1 MIRQFRG
8 FDQIARWVGCC
19 VLAFAWLVLGGSALG
34 AGTGLEEARR
44 LFQTGDYAKCVTMAE
59 RGLSERQ
66 NSEAW
71 RLLLTRGL
79 LTTGRYREALTAMTN
94 ALAKESRS
102 IQLRWLAREVFE
114 QNGQPEAAKRMPE
127 EINKLV
133 VARPNGYREPL
144 DLIAFGQAALSAG
157 VDPKRVLDRA
167 FEMAKKAAPTLSEVY
182 LASGTLALEKHD
194 YALAAKTFQEGLKQQ
209 PDDPDLHCGLATA
222 YEPGNQE
229 LMIASI
235 EAALEQNSNHVGSL
249 LLLAGHC
256 IDAEDY
262 AKAGEFLDRVSS
274 VNPFH
279 PDAWAY
285 RAALAY
291 LQNQS
296 QAGDAARTN
305 ALRFA
310 PANPRV
316 DHLIG
321 LKLSQNYRFTEG
333 ADHQREALRLD
344 ETYLPAQAQL
354 AQDLLRLGEE
364 REGWELAEEVHRMDG
379 YDVAAFNLITLR
391 GTMAKFSTLTNE
403 AFILRMGAREA
414 AIYGPR
420 VLELLGTVRSNL
432 CAKYGFEVRRPCI
445 VEMFPDQKDFAVR
458 TFGMPDN
465 PGFLGVCFGNVVT
478 ANSPASHPG
487 RPVNWHAVIWHEF
500 CHVVTLQM
508 TRNRMPRWL
517 SEGISVYEELEA
529 NSAWGQH
536 MNPRYREMILE
547 GKLTPV
553 SKLSGA
559 FLSPK
564 SDLHLQF
571 AYYESAL
578 AVEFLVE
585 RFGFDRLKGILRD
598 LGDGMP
604 INKAIE
610 KNTAPLAVI
619 EKDFDAFARGLAG
632 RMAPGLNWDKPPQ
645 EVLSPS
651 TDDPTSVTWTI
662 SHPTNFWVMTQ
673 KARGFVEAKQWREA
687 RPLLERLVE
696 LYPGA
701 TGPDSAYRTLAA
713 AHRALGDTNAEWQV
727 LSRFATLDKE
737 APDACLRLMELAA
750 PVGDWAVV
758 ARNVNR
764 YLAVNPLVAPPYRF
778 LAQAAEAEGHLP
790 AAIGASEVLLRLDP
804 PNPAEVHFTLAR
816 LLHKVGD
823 EGARRHVL
831 EALEE
836 VPRNRAALRL
846 LLEISGGVPSGKNS
860 PAASAADAKP

>member
-1 MIRQFRG
+1 M
-8 FDQIARWVGCC
+8 
-19 VLAFAWLVLGGSALG
+19 VLGASALG
-34 AGTGLEEARR
+34 AGTDLEEARR
-44 LFQTGDYAKCVTMAE
+44 LFKTGEYAKSVILAE
-59 RGLSERQ
+59 RGVAERRD
-66 NSEAW
+66 SEAW

-79 LTTGRYREALTAMTN
+79 LTTGSYREALTAMTN
-94 ALAKESRS
+94 ALAKEPRS

-114 QNGQPEAAKRMPE
+114 QNGQPEAAKRMVG

-133 VARPNGYREPL
+133 VARPTGYREPL
-144 DLIAFGQAALSAG
+144 DVIAFGRAALVAG
-157 VDPKRVLDRA
+157 ADPKQVLDRA
-167 FEMAKKAAPTLSEVY
+167 FEMAKRAAPTLSEVY
-182 LASGTLALEKHD
+182 LASGTLALDKHD
-194 YALAAKTFQEGLKQQ
+194 YALAAKSFQEGLKQQ

-235 EAALEQNSNHVGSL
+235 EAALEHNSNHIGSL
-249 LLLAGHC
+249 LLLASHC

-262 AKAGEFLDRVSS
+262 AKAGEFLDRVRA

-279 PDAWAY
+279 PDEWAY
-285 RAALAY
+285 RAALSY
-291 LQNQS
+291 LQNQPE
-296 QAGDAARTN
+296 AGEAARTN
-305 ALRFA
+305 ALRFWA
-310 PANPRV
+310 SNPRV

-333 ADHQREALRLD
+333 AAHQREALRLD
-344 ETYLPAQAQL
+344 ETYLPARAQL

-364 REGWELAEEVHRMDG
+364 REGWELAEDVHRTDG
-379 YDVAAFNLITLR
+379 YDVAAFNLVTLH

-403 AFILRMGAREA
+403 AFILRMGTQEA

-420 VLELLGTVRSNL
+420 VLEFLGTARKNL
-432 CAKYGFEVRRPCI
+432 CAKFGFDVRRPCI

-487 RPVNWHAVIWHEF
+487 RPVNWEAVLWHEL
-500 CHVVTLQM
+500 CHVVTLQL

-517 SEGISVYEELEA
+517 SEGISVHEELEA
-529 NSAWGQH
+529 NPAWGQR

-547 GKLTPV
+547 GKLTPF
-553 SKLSGA
+553 SQLSGA

-578 AVEFLVE
+578 AVQFLVE

-598 LGDGMP
+598 LGEGMP
-604 INKAIE
+604 INQAIE
-610 KNTAPLAVI
+610 KNTARMAVI
-619 EKDFDAFARGLAG
+619 EKDFEAFARGLAE

-645 EVLSPS
+645 AVLSPS
-651 TDDPTSVTWTI
+651 DDDPTSVTWTI
-662 SHPTNFWVMTQ
+662 SHPTNFWVMMR
-673 KARGFVEAKQWREA
+673 KAQGFVEAKQWQEA

-701 TGPDSAYRTLAA
+701 TGPDSAYRPLAA
-713 AHRALGDTNAEWQV
+713 AQRALGDTNAEWQV
-727 LSRFATLDKE
+727 LSRFAALDKE
-737 APDACLRLMELAA
+737 APDAYLRLMELAA
-750 PVGDWAVV
+750 LVGDWTAVMQ
-758 ARNVNR
+758 NVGR

-778 LAQAAEAEGHLP
+778 LAQAAEAKGHLP
-790 AAIGASEVLLRLDP
+790 AAIEASRVLLRLDP
-804 PNPAEVHFTLAR
+804 PNPAELHFALAR
-816 LLHKVGD
+816 LLRKVGD
-823 EGARRHVL
+823 AGARRHVL

-846 LLEISGGVPSGKNS
+846 LLEINGDVRGETNS
-860 PAASAADAKP
+860 LMAPATDSNR